1 VQEGE
6 VVTHV
11 SNRVAG
17 KVALVTGAAR
27 GQGRAD
33 ALRLAEEGADVIVVD
48 VCAPLPSVA
57 YDSATPADLAETAS
71 LIGKTGRRV
80 VDGIVDIRD
89 LDALRAIVDDAVGR
103 LGRLDIVVA
112 NAGICVPR
120 AWDKVTPQIFADTI
134 STNVTG
140 TWNTVMVAAPHL
152 VRAGGGSIIL
162 ISSAAGIKVQPFMVP
177 YTTSKFAVRGM
188 AKAFAAELGRHSIRV
203 NSVHPTGV
211 STPMGSGDMAT
222 EIMTAIAGDERLGAM
237 FMNMMPVDITQPE
250 DVADTVLFLA
260 CDESKFMTAHELAPD
275 AGVTE
280 F

>member
-1 VQEGE
+1 MG
-6 VVTHV
+6 
-11 SNRVAG
+11 NRVAG

-57 YDSATPADLAETAS
+57 YDSATAADLAETVS
-71 LIGKTGRRV
+71 LVEKTGRRV
-80 VDGIVDIRD
+80 VDGVADIRD
-89 LDALRAIVDDAVGR
+89 LDALRSVVDDAVGR

-112 NAGICVPR
+112 NAGICVPKS
-120 AWDKVTPQIFADTI
+120 WDKVTPQIFADTI

-188 AKAFAAELGRHSIRV
+188 AKAFAAELGRHHIRV

-211 STPMGSGDMAT
+211 STPMGSGGMQA
-222 EIMTAIAGDERLGAM
+222 EIMAAIAGDERLGVM

-260 CDESKFMTAHELAPD
+260 SDESKFMTAHELSPD

>member
-1 VQEGE
+1 M
-6 VVTHV
+6 

-33 ALRLAEEGADVIVVD
+33 AQRLAEEGADIIAVD

-57 YDSATPADLAETAS
+57 YDSATPADLAETVS
-71 LIGKTGRRV
+71 LIEKTGRRV
-80 VDGIVDIRD
+80 IDGIVDIRD
-89 LDALRAIVDDAVGR
+89 LDALRAIVDTAVGR
-103 LGRLDIVVA
+103 LGRLDIAVA
-112 NAGICVPR
+112 NAGICVPKP
-120 AWDKVTPQIFADTI
+120 WDKVTPQIFADTI

-188 AKAFAAELGRHSIRV
+188 AKAFAAELARHNIRV

-211 STPMGSGDMAT
+211 STPMGTGGMAT

-237 FMNMMPVDITQPE
+237 FMNMMPVDITEPA

-260 CDESKFMTAHELAPD
+260 SDESKFMTAHELAPD